1 MRVEVLV
8 TGGSSPLGD
17 VVLPRLV
24 QDYGA
29 VGATVRSNA
38 AKSRVVAAGAVP
50 IECDLTDIPD
60 LNVSSDSF
68 VHLAGVGFNAA
79 AASLI
84 RISGASRAV
93 AISSASAAEVGHP
106 RSQAV
111 RAAEEK
117 FMQLVVGTS
126 ILRPTM
132 IYGSPRERSISR
144 IVSMCRRAPA
154 VPRVTGGGL
163 LMPVFVDDVAT
174 AIIETLRGAPT
185 NAATPVGGPVPL
197 RLGGIVDSICELLNR
212 RRIDVAVPLGA
223 PVALANRFGSPTSK
237 LVHAVQM
244 LERDRLVPTPEAAG
258 FQYQPTQFDDGLE
271 VAVGRYE
278 TRRTAAKL

>member
-8 TGGSSPLGD
+8 TGASSPLGD

-24 QDYGA
+24 QDYGS
-29 VGATVRSNA
+29 VGATVRSPA
-38 AKSRVVAAGAVP
+38 AKSRVVAAGAIP

-60 LNVSSDSF
+60 LDVSADSF
-68 VHLAGVGFNAA
+68 VHLAGIGFNAA

-84 RISGASRAV
+84 RLSGASRAV

-106 RSQAV
+106 RSRAV

-117 FMQLVVGTS
+117 FLQLLVGAS

-144 IVSMCRRAPA
+144 LVSMCRRAPA

-163 LMPVFVDDVAT
+163 LMPVFADDVSA
-174 AIIETLRGAPT
+174 AIIETLRGTPT
-185 NAATPVGGPVPL
+185 QTATPVGGPAPL
-197 RLGGIVDSICELLNR
+197 RLGQIVDSICGLLNR
-212 RRIDVAVPLGA
+212 RRLEVAIPLGA
-223 PVALANRFGSPTSK
+223 PVTLANRFGSPTSK

-258 FQYQPTQFDDGLE
+258 FQYRPTQFDDGLKR
-271 VAVGRYE
+271 AVRRYE
-278 TRRTAAKL
+278 NR